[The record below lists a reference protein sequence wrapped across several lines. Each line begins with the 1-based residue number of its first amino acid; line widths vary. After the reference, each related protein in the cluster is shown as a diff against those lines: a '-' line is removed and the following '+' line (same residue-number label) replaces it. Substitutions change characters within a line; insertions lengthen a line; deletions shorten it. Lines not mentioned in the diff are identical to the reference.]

1 VRNRKN
7 IAGEI
12 TSRVVALG
20 KDAPHI
26 EASRLRTT
34 WIAELMG
41 EAIPVQVIL
50 HAAGLKGART
60 LTDLARRYTQD
71 EISAHFGLLKGD
83 E

>member
-1 VRNRKN
+1 M
-7 IAGEI
+7 
-12 TSRVVALG
+12 VALG
-20 KDAPHI
+20 KDVPHI

-34 WIAELMG
+34 WIAELMS

-50 HAAGLKGART
+50 HAAGLKSART

-71 EISAHFGLLKGD
+71 EINAHFGLLKGG